1 MPLKDLHTRP
11 LAALDGLAP
20 LLTML
25 NACAPGVAVVNI
37 DNGYGAGH
45 LAAQIAAP

>member
-1 MPLKDLHTRP
+1 MTNVARLTRRT
-11 LAALDGLAP
+11 AQ

-25 NACAPGVAVVNI
+25 NSCAPGVAVVNI

-45 LAAQIAAP
+45 LLPLR